1 MFDFLEKP
9 MKLTGNVDQRYFSE
23 TDEPGEYK
31 ATPLF
36 KRVVARDAKSYYRN
50 LIDKL
55 DDFNAYHGDPKEK
68 DIQDKWAMEE
78 ERAKYQKEFDELD
91 KRWFEYK
98 SNHPDEFDIAA
109 RVNTGGEDENRFISG
124 FIPTSGVNGL
134 DEAVRAYNAAAEYLK
149 QWDKG
154 GDNYDQLPTENYLVS
169 KPDFKDKHA
178 DLRKSWYP
186 EVGLPEPDHFI
197 IMKHTSER
205 NFIWQRA
212 KKLGTDDSP
221 IEEFTKELA
230 EYICNRN

>member
-1 MFDFLEKP
+1 MFLYKIKSESNVIISDFL
-9 MKLTGNVDQRYFSE
+9 
-23 TDEPGEYK
+23 
-31 ATPLF
+31 
-36 KRVVARDAKSYYRN
+36 
-50 LIDKL
+50 
-55 DDFNAYHGDPKEK
+55 
-68 DIQDKWAMEE
+68 
-78 ERAKYQKEFDELD
+78 
-91 KRWFEYK
+91 
-98 SNHPDEFDIAA
+98 
-109 RVNTGGEDENRFISG
+109 
-124 FIPTSGVNGL
+124 
-134 DEAVRAYNAAAEYLK
+134 YNA
-149 QWDKG
+149 
-154 GDNYDQLPTENYLVS
+154 NF